1 MHPGKEDKREE
12 VRRRPE
18 EEERVTTTSNN
29 TMQGRRTE
37 GQGDGRLRKSASEGQ
52 YLVQS
57 SRPGGSGV
65 HSE

>member
-52 YLVQS
+52 A
-57 SRPGGSGV
+57 SRPCGSGV
-65 HSE
+65 SNSL